1 MLGKRIRKLLC
12 VFLFQGRLDMQ
23 GFCLCLGI
31 IIDHVGHTGQW
42 AAQPQHSICSKTTHD
57 IQVMKNK
64 KGEPKIQP
72 T

>member
-1 MLGKRIRKLLC
+1 
-12 VFLFQGRLDMQ
+12 MQ

-42 AAQPQHSICSKTTHD
+42 AAQPQHFICSKTTHD